1 MRYHHASISGAMMR
15 TTLDIAD
22 DVLFAAKEVAK
33 REKKPLGT
41 IISEL
46 ARKAFAESFTPIQ
59 TAPDESASTN
69 WLTSYGIVPLPS
81 RGGLVTNEMVNRLRE
96 QEGI

>member
-1 MRYHHASISGAMMR
+1 MR

-41 IISEL
+41 VISEL
-46 ARKAFAESFTPIQ
+46 ARKAFAESS
-59 TAPDESASTN
+59 APGRAASGVPAN
-69 WLTSYGIVPLPS
+69 ADWLTSYGIVPLPS
-81 RGGLVTNEMVNRLRE
+81 RGGLVTNELVNRLRE

>member
-1 MRYHHASISGAMMR
+1 MR

-33 REKKPLGT
+33 REKKPLGA

-46 ARKAFAESFTPIQ
+46 ARKAFAESGAPGKATSDV
-59 TAPDESASTN
+59 TASAE
-69 WLTSYGIVPLPS
+69 WLSSYGIVPLPS
-81 RGGLVTNEMVNRLRE
+81 RGGLVTNELVNRLRE
-96 QEGI
+96 EEGV

>member
-1 MRYHHASISGAMMR
+1 MR

-46 ARKAFAESFTPIQ
+46 ARKAFTESYTPGQ
-59 TAPDESASTN
+59 AASDVSASAD

-81 RGGLVTNEMVNRLRE
+81 RGGLVTNALVNQLRE